1 MAETLTAR
9 PPAHFRVFPAGRR
22 VRAWLG
28 GELAADTRDPLLV
41 WEPGSPVPIWAFPEQ
56 DVLAALEPTE
66 PPQGPRPAQVAEAW
80 DVRSGER
87 VAHKAA
93 WRYDDPDLSG
103 HVALRFA
110 AMDRW
115 AEEDQEVFVH
125 PRDPFHRVDVR
136 ESDRHV
142 VVELDGEVLADS
154 HRPRLLY
161 ETGLPVRAYL
171 PREDVRMDLLE
182 DSSRVTQ
189 CPYKGTARHWHARV
203 GDERHDDVAWSY
215 EDPLEE
221 LPAIKGLIAFY
232 DEKTDV
238 TVDGARQERPQTQW
252 SLKPAAS

>member
-1 MAETLTAR
+1 MAETRSAR
-9 PPAHFRVFPAGRR
+9 PQDHFRLFPAHRR

-28 GELAADTRDPLLV
+28 GELVADTRDPLMV
-41 WEPGSPVPIWAFPEQ
+41 WEPRMAVPIWAFPER
-56 DVLAALEPTE
+56 DVLAELEPTAT
-66 PPQGPRPAQVAEAW
+66 PADSQPAHVAEAF
-80 DVRSGER
+80 DVHAGDR

-115 AEEDQEVFVH
+115 TEEDEEVFAH

-136 ESDRHV
+136 QSDRHI

-154 HRPRLLY
+154 HRPKLLY

-182 DSSRVTQ
+182 DSTRVTQ
-189 CPYKGTARHWHARV
+189 CSYKGTARHWHARV
-203 GDERHDDVAWSY
+203 GDERRDDVAWSY

-221 LPAIKGLIAFY
+221 LPSIAGLVSFY

-238 TVDGARQERPQTQW
+238 VVDGERQERPQTQW
-252 SLKPAAS
+252 SVKR